1 MEKREYQKT
10 IDYIFELIEGGMI
23 KVGDQLPTERKF
35 SERLGISR
43 NSIRE
48 ALRTLENLGLV
59 ECRQGSGTYLTDR
72 VSETFTKAINIML
85 MLKHTSRDEISRF
98 RRNVEKSICSCLIS
112 KGCSEENR
120 IAIGKALEALSSAK
134 DLAELTEADTQ
145 FHYTLIRATNNSFMV
160 TLMDSVA
167 DVFRKWIDNRLTI
180 ASDDMKRQLSE
191 AHKKIA
197 LGVISCD
204 MELCMNAIDEH
215 YDIVDNMG
223 DL

>member
-10 IDYIFELIEGGMI
+10 IDYVFELIEGGMI

-72 VSETFTKAINIML
+72 VSETLTKSINIML
-85 MLKHTSRDEISRF
+85 MLKQTSRDEISIF
-98 RRNVEKSICSCLIS
+98 RRNVEKSVCSSIIAR
-112 KGCSEENR
+112 GCSENSKT
-120 IAIGKALEALSSAK
+120 AILRALDALDGAS
-134 DLAELTEADTQ
+134 DLTELIEADTQ
-145 FHYTLIRATNNSFMV
+145 FHYTLIRATNNSFMI
-160 TLMDSVA
+160 TLMDSVS
-167 DVFRKWIDNRLTI
+167 DVFRKWIDYRLTI
-180 ASDDMKRQLSE
+180 ASEEIKSRLSD
-191 AHKKIA
+191 AHRRIA
-197 LGVISCD
+197 MGVISGD

-215 YDIVDNMG
+215 YNIVDDMG
-223 DL
+223 EL

>member
-59 ECRQGSGTYLTDR
+59 ECRQGSGTYLTDH
-72 VSETFTKAINIML
+72 VSSTFTKAINIML
-85 MLKHTSRDEISRF
+85 MMKHTSREEICIF
-98 RRNVEKSICSCLIS
+98 RRNVEKSVCAYMIS
-112 KGCSEENR
+112 TGCKEDTGS
-120 IAIGKALEALSSAK
+120 IISKALE
-134 DLAELTEADTQ
+134 DLTNAEDLHDLIEADTQ
-145 FHYTLIRATNNSFMV
+145 FHYSLIRATNNSFMV
-160 TLMDSVA
+160 TLMDSVT
-167 DVFRKWIDNRLTI
+167 DVYRKWIDDLLTV
-180 ASDDMKRQLSE
+180 ASDDVKYRLNE

-197 LGVISCD
+197 LGVLSCD
-204 MELCMNAIDEH
+204 LELCMKAID
-215 YDIVDNMG
+215 
-223 DL
+223 